1 MQTATIPPIKVMKL
15 PMTIIRHNKL
25 THFVLSIISFS
36 EPSTFNIEIFSG
48 YFLIKK
54 TMTKF
59 VATTRNKNAR

>member
-1 MQTATIPPIKVMKL
+1 
-15 PMTIIRHNKL
+15 MTIIRHNKL